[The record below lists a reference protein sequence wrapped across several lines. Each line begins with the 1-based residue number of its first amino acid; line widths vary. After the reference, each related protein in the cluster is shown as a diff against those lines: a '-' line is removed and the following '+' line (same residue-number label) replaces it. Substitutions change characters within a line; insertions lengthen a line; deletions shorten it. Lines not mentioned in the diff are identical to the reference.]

1 MPLTLVQKICVWAL
15 PVLFAIALHEVAHGW
30 VASWFGDQTAKRLG
44 RLSINPFRHIDPVG
58 TVLVPILL
66 LIMGGFVFGWA
77 KPVPVDARNLRHP
90 RRDMVWVAAAG
101 PSANFLMALFWAGV
115 MKSSLA
121 LMQSHPLQAVHLFVL
136 MGQAGIVINLIL
148 GILNLLPLPPLDGGR
163 ILSCLLPGRLAY
175 YYDRIEPFGF
185 FILLGLLLL
194 GALSVIIG
202 PLFAWSYQQITS
214 LFAIPMGW

>member
-44 RLSINPFRHIDPVG
+44 RLSINPLRHIDPVG

-115 MKSSLA
+115 MKTSLA
-121 LMQSHPLQAVHLFVL
+121 LLQSHPLQAVHLFVL

-202 PLFAWSYQQITS
+202 PLFAWSYQHITS